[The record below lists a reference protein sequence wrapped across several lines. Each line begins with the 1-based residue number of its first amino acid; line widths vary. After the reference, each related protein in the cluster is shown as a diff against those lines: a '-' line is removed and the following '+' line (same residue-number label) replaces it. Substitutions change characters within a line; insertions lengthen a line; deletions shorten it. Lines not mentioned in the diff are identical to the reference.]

1 MRPGRYAIAI
11 RKAFLLALLAAAN
24 LAGCSLPGQQ
34 PPAPTAAEIL
44 YRSTL
49 VGAKGLH
56 FTFTATDHVSTT
68 YDGEGDMVL
77 GSKPGFELRV
87 EGVPVFRAVGTQSY
101 LKRPDDAN
109 WVRLPE
115 AGHHSGIAILGAGPG
130 STQALIGQENLAGGH
145 AYHIT
150 STDRSGIPTDL
161 WARTSDFYP
170 LRLLESQ
177 GLLEV
182 TLTFDKYNTGVS
194 TTDPAPGDAPT
205 YLELFQALQR
215 KRDVDVFDALSEIH
229 QTCAGQGEPCSLAI
243 FKKAQLA
250 VRTYATDLP
259 KLGLPGTFDSE
270 VKAVL
275 EASSLL
281 DNALGEAPGAITQ
294 TDIDKLAADYQV
306 AKTAVGTAEITLTSD
321 LTALYLS

>member
-1 MRPGRYAIAI
+1 LRPGRYAIAI
-11 RKAFLLALLAAAN
+11 RKAFLLALLSAGTV
-24 LAGCSLPGQQ
+24 AGCSLPGPQ

-44 YRSTL
+44 YRSTI

-56 FTFTATDHVSTT
+56 FSFTATDHVSNT

-87 EGVPVFRAVGTQSY
+87 QGTPIFRAVGTQSY
-101 LKRPDDAN
+101 LKRPDDAS

-115 AGHHSGIAILGAGPG
+115 AGHHSGIASLGAGRG
-130 STQALIGQENLAGGH
+130 STQALIGRENLAAGN

-150 STDRSGIPTDL
+150 STDSSGIPTDL

-177 GLLEV
+177 GLLEI
-182 TLTFDKYNTGVS
+182 TLTFDRYNTGVI

-205 YLELFQALQR
+205 YLELFQAMQR
-215 KRDVDVFDALSEIH
+215 KRDVDVFDAFSQID
-229 QTCAGQGEPCSLAI
+229 QTCAGQGESCSLAI

-250 VRTYATDLP
+250 VRTYSTDLP
-259 KLGLPGTFDSE
+259 KLGLPGGFDVD
-270 VKAVL
+270 VKAVVD
-275 EASSLL
+275 ACALL

-306 AKTAVGTAEITLTSD
+306 AKTALGTAEITLTND
-321 LTALYLS
+321 LTALYQS